1 MITLD
6 GTVERKFYF
15 PADPETTLHYFSD
28 LSRVVFHLPHI
39 TLLHAYD
46 ANEVRIRY
54 QTVELG
60 AYTINIVCD
69 LVSTVQPDE
78 MSIIIQPLE
87 GKDLVESDASL
98 NSTSGYGYYSS
109 TAYLYAENDGTAIDY
124 QLRFRAELP
133 RPRGLRMMPKRV
145 VNRIAVGIS
154 EGRIEEIA
162 EGFMANALEVF
173 PDWLESREG
182 ASLIR

>member
-6 GTVERKFYF
+6 GTIQRKFYF
-15 PADPETTLHYFSD
+15 PADPKTTLHYFSD

-39 TLLHAYD
+39 ALLHAYD

-60 AYTINIVCD
+60 AYTINIICD
-69 LVSTVQPDE
+69 LESIIHPDE

-87 GKDLVESDASL
+87 GKELVESGASL

-109 TAYLYAENDGTAIDY
+109 TAHLYAEDDGTAIDY
-124 QLRFRAELP
+124 QFRFRAELP

-162 EGFMANALEVF
+162 EGFMANAREAF
-173 PDWLESREG
+173 TEWLESKEA
-182 ASLIR
+182 ASLAR